1 MVSPSATGSGP
12 GENEDQQV
20 ETEPTGANVAR
31 HRRLLSVA
39 AAAVAAIA
47 LSACLSVSASQNEDI
62 SLINQART
70 ANKVRTLVGQQAA
83 ANKAQAWSA
92 HMARTG
98 VLEHTG
104 GGTKVD
110 PKPLTGWCAYGENV
124 GYGPSVAAVHQAF
137 LNSPPHKANMLGK
150 FNAVGTGVTLKGRTV
165 WVTEIYLRTC

>member
-1 MVSPSATGSGP
+1 MESPSTTGSGP
-12 GENEDQQV
+12 GENEDQPV
-20 ETEPTGANVAR
+20 KTEQTRRNTGR
-31 HRRLLSVA
+31 RRLPTVA
-39 AAAVAAIA
+39 AAAVAAIV
-47 LSACLSVSASQNEDI
+47 LSACLNVSASQKEDI
-62 SLINQART
+62 TLINQARS
-70 ANKVRTLVGQQAA
+70 AAKARAVAGQQAA

-137 LNSPPHKANMLGK
+137 LKSPPHKANMLGN
-150 FNAVGTGVTLKGRTV
+150 FNAVGTGVTLKGSTV
-165 WVTEIYLRTC
+165 WVAEIYLRTC